1 MTPAAF
7 IDADDERVVMHAHQR
22 AVGAR
27 SRVPI
32 EADFW
37 FVHTMRDGKIA
48 RMDIYGSESQALKAV
63 GLEE

>member
-1 MTPAAF
+1 MTPQEF
-7 IDADDERVVMHAHQR
+7 IDANDEQVVLRLHQR
-22 AVGAR
+22 AVGTH

-37 FVHTMRDGKIA
+37 FVHTIRNRKML
-48 RMDIYGSESQALKAV
+48 RMDIYGSRSQAFQAA